1 MKLAF
6 PYLLAAM
13 SAAMGSAAFAELA
26 PPSDDVMAEPQPL
39 SSTDDSLMDESEMHD
54 AESSFPPFQNGH
66 VYLGARAGWAAYQ
79 DACGSDALD
88 CSEDTF
94 GYGLY
99 LGYQFN
105 SWLAL
110 EGGMT
115 SYGSPDARYSSG
127 DVDADVY
134 GAEIAAK
141 LSHPLTERLDVFT
154 RLGGVWQRI
163 DKEFSPMPDA
173 IESSEWNLMSSI
185 GMSYRLSQRWSVRGE
200 YQFIDGIGDGDV
212 EQADSHFT
220 SIGLTYHFGQEA
232 PAVEEPVVEPVP
244 VVEPEPVRV
253 PTPLSL
259 SAESLFSFD
268 SSELKQATSLDLLAE
283 QLANYPNDTIRI
295 VGYTDASGPE
305 EYNQRLSERRA
316 QSVADYLESK
326 GIDASRLT
334 VIGLGENSPVAANDT
349 AEGRA
354 QNRRVEVLFDT
365 TIEET
370 QEVID
375 EPAINESMMEQ

>member
-1 MKLAF
+1 
-6 PYLLAAM
+6 
-13 SAAMGSAAFAELA
+13 
-26 PPSDDVMAEPQPL
+26 
-39 SSTDDSLMDESEMHD
+39 
-54 AESSFPPFQNGH
+54 
-66 VYLGARAGWAAYQ
+66 
-79 DACGSDALD
+79 
-88 CSEDTF
+88 
-94 GYGLY
+94 
-99 LGYQFN
+99 
-105 SWLAL
+105 
-110 EGGMT
+110 
-115 SYGSPDARYSSG
+115 
-127 DVDADVY
+127 
-134 GAEIAAK
+134 
-141 LSHPLTERLDVFT
+141 
-154 RLGGVWQRI
+154 

-253 PTPLSL
+253 LTPLSL
-259 SAESLFSFD
+259 SAESLFALD
-268 SSELKQATSLDLLAE
+268 SSELKQTAQLDSLAE
-283 QLANYPNDTIRI
+283 QLTNYPNDTIRI

-375 EPAINESMMEQ
+375 EPATNESMMEQ

>member
-13 SAAMGSAAFAELA
+13 SVAMGSAAFAELA
-26 PPSDDVMAEPQPL
+26 PPSDDAMAEPVVTSQPL
-39 SSTDDSLMDESEMHD
+39 SSTNDSLMDESEMHD
-54 AESSFPPFQNGH
+54 AEPSFPPFQNGH

-154 RLGGVWQRI
+154 RL
-163 DKEFSPMPDA
+163 
-173 IESSEWNLMSSI
+173 
-185 GMSYRLSQRWSVRGE
+185 
-200 YQFIDGIGDGDV
+200 
-212 EQADSHFT
+212 
-220 SIGLTYHFGQEA
+220 
-232 PAVEEPVVEPVP
+232 
-244 VVEPEPVRV
+244 
-253 PTPLSL
+253 
-259 SAESLFSFD
+259 
-268 SSELKQATSLDLLAE
+268 
-283 QLANYPNDTIRI
+283 
-295 VGYTDASGPE
+295 
-305 EYNQRLSERRA
+305 
-316 QSVADYLESK
+316 
-326 GIDASRLT
+326 
-334 VIGLGENSPVAANDT
+334 
-349 AEGRA
+349 
-354 QNRRVEVLFDT
+354 
-365 TIEET
+365 
-370 QEVID
+370 
-375 EPAINESMMEQ
+375 